1 MAAKDTQS
9 TVEIEP
15 ADAKRLAESI
25 KRIDKAMK
33 ELAESGL
40 SRKALVTLLADSTGV
55 AKRDINAVL
64 NGLETL
70 GNDYLE
76 RAK

>member
-1 MAAKDTQS
+1 MAAKDTQPPP
-9 TVEIEP
+9 EIEP
-15 ADAKRLAESI
+15 ADARRLAEAI

-33 ELAESGL
+33 ELVESGL
-40 SRKALVTLLADSTGV
+40 SRKAIVTLLADSTGV

-76 RAK
+76 RSK